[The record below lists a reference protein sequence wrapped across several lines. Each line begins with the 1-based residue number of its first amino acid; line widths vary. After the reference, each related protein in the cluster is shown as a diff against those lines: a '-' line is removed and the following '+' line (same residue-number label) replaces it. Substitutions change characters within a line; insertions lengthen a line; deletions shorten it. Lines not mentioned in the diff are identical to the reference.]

1 MCFLRSVFSS
11 FRDPEFSSWNIPFI
25 RRDYT
30 VVQFSIIKFPEKI
43 RSLEIFYLLINLALF
58 CRQMPPVITLLLKYL
73 RRVNDEN
80 AISAEHDYLLAQC
93 ISRQLNLDPLLLD
106 FISGYAIDY
115 IGRLFCLLY
124 HRSVHFILHCSP
136 SFFKFKRLVIFSVFF

>member
-1 MCFLRSVFSS
+1 M
-11 FRDPEFSSWNIPFI
+11 
-25 RRDYT
+25 
-30 VVQFSIIKFPEKI
+30 VQFSVIKFREEI
-43 RSLEIFYLLINLALF
+43 RSLKNFYLLVNLALF

-136 SFFKFKRLVIFSVFF
+136 SFFKFNGWLYFLCFFNFRTILIKVYRRNPPLICGIPF